1 MYDTF
6 LSLITWVPRSNRP
19 WNLICWKSFGSSS
32 LIDNLCWTEYIAAKL
47 TEIRFGLLV
56 RCTKCLHLTNS
67 LEKLNEKFVYCKSA
81 SWHVGFNGKD
91 SKPETYI
98 CVVSQQVFLSN
109 TLCLSLSRSFSFSV
123 FHTPWKYVLERLV
136 EGNMLVVT
144 ASALLSLTQERVKN
158 WLYVG
163 HNKWIDTP
171 IRLR

>member
-19 WNLICWKSFGSSS
+19 WSLICWKSFRSSS
-32 LIDNLCWTEYIAAKL
+32 LIDNLCCTEYIAAKL

-98 CVVSQQVFLSN
+98 CVVSQQVLLSN
-109 TLCLSLSRSFSFSV
+109 TLSLALSFFLFLCVSHTLKVCTWETRGREHAGCDCKCSVKFNSR
-123 FHTPWKYVLERLV
+123 TCQKLIICW
-136 EGNMLVVT
+136 
-144 ASALLSLTQERVKN
+144 TQQMNRYTN
-158 WLYVG
+158 
-163 HNKWIDTP
+163 
-171 IRLR
+171 